1 LITVEYLTLEHST
14 KFKAE
19 GATPRKLSGK
29 RTVKIIT
36 LESRRKPHR
45 RSKTLRYHRQIG
57 KIERV
62 IMEVQK
68 TAYII
73 IIKI

>member
-1 LITVEYLTLEHST
+1 MNLTGET
-14 KFKAE
+14 NNIGAE

-45 RSKTLRYHRQIG
+45 RSKTLRYHRQIREI
-57 KIERV
+57 KELLWKYKK
-62 IMEVQK
+62 QL
-68 TAYII
+68 YII

>member
-1 LITVEYLTLEHST
+1 VKLTGET
-14 KFKAE
+14 NKIGAE

-45 RSKTLRYHRQIG
+45 RSKSLRYHRQIG
-57 KIERV
+57 
-62 IMEVQK
+62 
-68 TAYII
+68 
-73 IIKI
+73 

>member
-1 LITVEYLTLEHST
+1 MNLTGET
-14 KFKAE
+14 NNIGAE

-45 RSKTLRYHRQIG
+45 RSKSLRY
-57 KIERV
+57 RV
-62 IMEVQK
+62 K
-68 TAYII
+68 NSTLPT
-73 IIKI
+73 IKFI